1 MVKVIDIVCVVLISI
16 LLLTFL
22 SQNFF
27 PIEGFETFYQKK
39 FYLAI
44 LYVILRLVRTFILKK
59 NQKQG

>member
-39 FYLAI
+39 FYLAFI
-44 LYVILRLVRTFILKK
+44 YVVLRIFANYYKK
-59 NQKQG
+59 KRIN